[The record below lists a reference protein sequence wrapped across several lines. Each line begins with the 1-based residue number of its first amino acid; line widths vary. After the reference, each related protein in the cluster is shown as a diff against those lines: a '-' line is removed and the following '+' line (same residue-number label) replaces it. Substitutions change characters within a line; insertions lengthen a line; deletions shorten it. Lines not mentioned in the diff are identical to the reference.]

1 MEELDFGDVVDLIRK
16 EDPRYEKRAY
26 FFLRDALDH
35 TVKQVRKTEAK
46 SGQKRGSSHVT
57 GPELLEGIRE
67 YAVTQFG
74 PMTHLVFQQWG
85 IGRCGDFGEMVY
97 QLIKAGVFS
106 KTDGD
111 RQEDFSEVY
120 DFGEVFVKPF
130 LPRRRR
136 NIVSEVAN
144 TETF

>member
-1 MEELDFGDVVDLIRK
+1 MEEPDFGDVVDLIRK

-35 TVKQVRKTEAK
+35 TVKQVRKAESK
-46 SGQKRGSSHVT
+46 SGQKRGSNHVT

-97 QLIKAGVFS
+97 QLIDFGVFS

-111 RQEDFSEVY
+111 RKEDFSEVY
-120 DFGEVFVKPF
+120 EFSEVFIKPF
-130 LPRRRR
+130 LPRHRR
-136 NIVSEVAN
+136 NLVSEVAN